1 MTDERIVQIANEHF
15 MDCNQLTRHQFID
28 FARAILAEAVPQCT
42 HKYEIDSDHPNHS
55 CCQNCG
61 EILKD
66 GVHVQPS
73 LTALREHDADV
84 CQEFANFLG
93 IEKCEDV
100 VKWIVAVRKGE

>member
-15 MDCNQLTRHQFID
+15 MDCNQLTRHQVINS
-28 FARAILAEAVPQCT
+28 ARAILAEAVPQCT

-66 GVHVQPS
+66 GVHVQP
-73 LTALREHDADV
+73 
-84 CQEFANFLG
+84 
-93 IEKCEDV
+93 
-100 VKWIVAVRKGE
+100 VAQARSRAGMLAAAEMERSKGK